1 MTRAE
6 APSQDLIN
14 EFVGV
19 SHGNVVRVKELLG
32 QYPSL
37 VNAVAAWGETPIQA
51 AAQTGRRD
59 IVELLLAAGAPQ
71 DICTSAMLGDLD
83 AVATLLLRD
92 GTAVRATGAH
102 SLPVMYFPACNG
114 RVDIAELLLAHG
126 ASINGGAGVSP
137 PLHGAVMFG
146 QPKMTEWLLNHGA
159 NVNALDYQKKSALQ
173 VALAGNRPDIA
184 DSIRSHG
191 GRALASG
198 FVEIESGRAYY
209 ESAGAGPAV
218 VLIHAG
224 VAHSGM
230 WDEQFNTF
238 SEHFRTIRYD
248 LRGFGKTESPSG
260 AFSFRQDLRDLLKA
274 LGVDRAA
281 VVGLSMGGQIA
292 VDFTLEHP
300 EMVSVLIPVAAG
312 LSGFDG
318 GRSEVEAELM
328 SQMEAADEQKDFD
341 LLNELE
347 LRLWTDGPGQRPDRV
362 ASEVRER
369 VREMNAVALGH
380 HEEITSRRLD
390 PPAAGRLGEIHVPT
404 LVVVGDLDTRGVREA
419 CAALTNGIAGAS
431 QMVFPG
437 VAHMVNLEM
446 PEEFNR
452 IVSNFLN
459 NAK

>member
-1 MTRAE
+1 
-6 APSQDLIN
+6 
-14 EFVGV
+14 
-19 SHGNVVRVKELLG
+19 
-32 QYPSL
+32 
-37 VNAVAAWGETPIQA
+37 
-51 AAQTGRRD
+51 
-59 IVELLLAAGAPQ
+59 
-71 DICTSAMLGDLD
+71 
-83 AVATLLLRD
+83 
-92 GTAVRATGAH
+92 
-102 SLPVMYFPACNG
+102 
-114 RVDIAELLLAHG
+114 
-126 ASINGGAGVSP
+126 
-137 PLHGAVMFG
+137 
-146 QPKMTEWLLNHGA
+146 
-159 NVNALDYQKKSALQ
+159 
-173 VALAGNRPDIA
+173 
-184 DSIRSHG
+184 
-191 GRALASG
+191 
-198 FVEIESGRAYY
+198 
-209 ESAGAGPAV
+209 
-218 VLIHAG
+218 
-224 VAHSGM
+224 M

-248 LRGFGKTESPSG
+248 SRGFGKTESPSG

-274 LGVDRAA
+274 LGVERAA

-328 SQMEAADEQKDFD
+328 SQLEAADEQKDFD